1 MGVMGIGGLY
11 MPPGHQRLGDI
22 SSSQFVRGYAER
34 IPVHV
39 ARLISTPLAN
49 ILSCIQILRNTGEA
63 LLLLLTPQLQPRM
76 QFCGTGTAKPALP

>member
-1 MGVMGIGGLY
+1 VGVMGIGGLY

-22 SSSQFVRGYAER
+22 SSTAD
-34 IPVHV
+34 V

-49 ILSCIQILRNTGEA
+49 ILSCIQILRNTGEP